1 MAFACKGKH
10 EKQLLRLR
18 ASVLKTG
25 RPHARSLFCLF
36 AVAVASLFAI
46 WGVLSRP
53 FSFYQALLGLAFFA
67 LTLMFIVR
75 KKGGHDNSGES

>member
-18 ASVLKTG
+18 ASALKTG
-25 RPHARSLFCLF
+25 RWSARSLF
-36 AVAVASLFAI
+36 SLFTVAIASMFVI

-53 FSFYQALLGLAFFA
+53 FSLYKPLLGLAFLA
-67 LTLMFIVR
+67 LILIFIVR
-75 KKGGHDNSGES
+75 KKGAHDKSDQ